1 MFSCTKSIK
10 EVKFTKVNS
19 IEVNLLEETKIIYNK
34 SLRVA
39 KNNSL
44 KNSLNQFKKYFIMR
58 IFILNIKVVARIKK

>member
-1 MFSCTKSIK
+1 MFSCPKSIK

>member
-1 MFSCTKSIK
+1 MFSCPKSIK

-44 KNSLNQFKKYFIMR
+44 KNSLNQFKKYFIIR